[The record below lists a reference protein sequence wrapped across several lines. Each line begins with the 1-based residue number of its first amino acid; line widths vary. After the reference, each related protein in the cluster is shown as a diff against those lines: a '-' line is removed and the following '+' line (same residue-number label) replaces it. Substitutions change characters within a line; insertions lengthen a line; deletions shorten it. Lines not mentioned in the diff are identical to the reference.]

1 MRRKVLLVEPN
12 YKNKYP
18 PMGLMKIATYY
29 RNLGDDVTFFK
40 GDLRDLVLDDTYEDL
55 KTQLYAND
63 SSIMWEKYKPH
74 ICMYLKKGL
83 KDEFDQIPLSN
94 ENVII
99 KSLLEYYRKYF
110 YKKEDRK
117 SVV

>member
-1 MRRKVLLVEPN
+1 
-12 YKNKYP
+12 
-18 PMGLMKIATYY
+18 
-29 RNLGDDVTFFK
+29 
-40 GDLRDLVLDDTYEDL
+40 
-55 KTQLYAND
+55 
-63 SSIMWEKYKPH
+63 MWEKYKPH

-110 YKKEDRK
+110 YKKNILNRK
-117 SVV
+117 IENMTGLELQPCLLLLGYYNQNH

>member
-1 MRRKVLLVEPN
+1 
-12 YKNKYP
+12 
-18 PMGLMKIATYY
+18 
-29 RNLGDDVTFFK
+29 
-40 GDLRDLVLDDTYEDL
+40 
-55 KTQLYAND
+55 
-63 SSIMWEKYKPH
+63 MWEKYKPH

-110 YKKEDRK
+110 YKKNQEFTYILNNTCK
-117 SVV
+117 YLLFVA